1 MQEQNPIDIILKLV
15 LKGEI
20 DPWNIDITVLAE
32 KYLEEVKKM
41 NIPDFQTVSK
51 VLIVAALL
59 LKMKAESLK
68 IEDEEENED
77 KTSRKRLFGIKRFY
91 TIEEL
96 AMILKEYTQPPL
108 DYSPPKRSPSQK
120 RERNSAKKIKKFDYQ
135 LHRASLEEA
144 IKFIEDYLKEVLQVI
159 KFSEFNFPDKTQA
172 FVALLFLNYD
182 NKINLYQEEHFGEIY
197 IEPIMV

>member
-41 NIPDFQTVSK
+41 YIPVFQTVSK

-96 AMILKEYTQPPL
+96 AMILKEYTQPPV
-108 DYSPPKRSPSQK
+108 DYSPSKRSPSQK

-144 IKFIEDYLKEVLQVI
+144 IKFIEDYLEEVMQVI
-159 KFSEFNFPDKTQA
+159 KFSEFNYPDKTQA

-197 IEPIMV
+197 IEHVMV

>member
-41 NIPDFQTVSK
+41 YIPDFQTVSK

-96 AMILKEYTQPPL
+96 AMILKEYTQPPV
-108 DYSPPKRSPSQK
+108 DYSPSKRSPSQK

-135 LHRASLEEA
+135 LHKASLEEA
-144 IKFIEDYLKEVLQVI
+144 IKFIEDYLKEVMQVI
-159 KFSEFNFPDKTQA
+159 KFSEFNYPDKTQA

-197 IEPIMV
+197 IEPVMV